1 MPLLWVS
8 LFFISGILVGSLLSL
23 PAAFWLTL
31 TIAMDDVVKK
41 RYDYRR
47 RYEEWLKLK

>member
-8 LFFISGILVGSLLSL
+8 LFFISGIVVGSL
-23 PAAFWLTL
+23 PTFWLTL
-31 TIAMDDVVKK
+31 TIAMDDLVKK

-47 RYEEWLKLK
+47 RYEEWLKQK